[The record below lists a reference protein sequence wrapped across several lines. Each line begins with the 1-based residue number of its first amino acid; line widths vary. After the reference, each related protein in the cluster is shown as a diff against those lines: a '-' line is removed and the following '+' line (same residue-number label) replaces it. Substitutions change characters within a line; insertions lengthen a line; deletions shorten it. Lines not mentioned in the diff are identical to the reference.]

1 MYARDLRLGRRRD
14 GVVLLIVLALL
25 GLFAAVAVS
34 FVVLAKSAG
43 QGALNWRRG
52 VEVIPGGGGGPG
64 SETLLTHAL
73 NQLTYGTTNIRS
85 AIRGHSL
92 LEDMYGR
99 PSRPLI
105 GRDPTLTPPNDL
117 RYFATDTGSEMR
129 VRRDGSTHPYYGAF
143 NGTGIFLPRDYG
155 DPSVPTNVPKG
166 FLSPFDKAS
175 HLVRLIPPPEFNAAT
190 GTYPVGFGGF
200 TFAVGAGASVT
211 GAWTSGFPDRVYFPF
226 LPYNY
231 AVWDQAGTRPATP
244 QIGPAA
250 ALEYPSPERYWDT
263 TDLVWRWFASDEDYD
278 AADHNNMF

>member
-64 SETLLTHAL
+64 SEVLLTHAV
-73 NQLTYGTTNIRS
+73 NQLIHGTTNIRS
-85 AIRGHSL
+85 SIRGHSL

-99 PSRPLI
+99 PSNPII
-105 GRDPTLTPPNDL
+105 GQEVPMGPA
-117 RYFATDTGSEMR
+117 RYYPSDTGSEMR
-129 VRRDGSTHPYYGAF
+129 VRRDGTTHPFMGAF
-143 NGTGIFLPRDYG
+143 NGSGLFLPRDYG
-155 DPSVPTNVPKG
+155 NKG
-166 FLSPFDKAS
+166 FLDGADRTQ
-175 HLVRLIPPPEFNAAT
+175 HLMRLIPPVE
-190 GTYPVGFGGF
+190 
-200 TFAVGAGASVT
+200 VGAADNGIAAVSVT
-211 GAWTSGFPDRVYFPF
+211 ATWTPGAIPDRVYYPF

-231 AVWDQAGTRPATP
+231 TVWDPSGSRPATP
-244 QIGPAA
+244 QIGPAGA
-250 ALEYPSPERYWDT
+250 QEYPSPERYWDT

-278 AADHNNMF
+278 AADHNNMFLALERADGTILRPSFHDP